1 MLFLPMN
8 GFTEAEVT
16 PRQAN
21 TFGKTLLILNV
32 FAPLRARLP
41 NSIFVDTRETL
52 GVYLVWARG
61 FESPTSCSQRGAYFS
76 IPANTVLDRTTEY
89 PRLKERFV
97 VSFLVLALLHN

>member
-8 GFTEAEVT
+8 GSTEAEVK

-21 TFGKTLLILNV
+21 TFGKTLLRLNV

-41 NSIFVDTRETL
+41 NSILVDTRETL
-52 GVYLVWARG
+52 AKVG
-61 FESPTSCSQRGAYFS
+61 ESIWSGREDLNLRHPAPKGEHFFYTGQY
-76 IPANTVLDRTTEY
+76 PANTMLDRTTEY

-97 VSFLVLALLHN
+97 VSC

>member
-1 MLFLPMN
+1 MGVVRRDLTCKPLLDFSSAGIMLFLPMN

-52 GVYLVWARG
+52 GKVGECIWSGREDLNLRH
-61 FESPTSCSQRGAYFS
+61 
-76 IPANTVLDRTTEY
+76 PAPKGEHT
-89 PRLKERFV
+89 
-97 VSFLVLALLHN
+97 FLYRPIRC